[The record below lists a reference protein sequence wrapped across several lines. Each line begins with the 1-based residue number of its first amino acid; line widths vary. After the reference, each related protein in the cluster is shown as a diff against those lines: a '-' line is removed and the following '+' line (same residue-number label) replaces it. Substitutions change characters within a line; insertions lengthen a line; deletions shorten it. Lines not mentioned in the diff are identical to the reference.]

1 MKTYKLSDLI
11 HKREELFDNA
21 TKSGVILEQR
31 KTNGKVIN
39 KLVLINFDEYEA
51 MKNAVKE
58 LLKQL
63 STMDYKLQM
72 EATKNE
78 AK

>member
-39 KLVLINFDEYEA
+39 KLVLINYDEYEA
-51 MKNAVKE
+51 MKN
-58 LLKQL
+58 
-63 STMDYKLQM
+63 
-72 EATKNE
+72 E
-78 AK
+78 AKILKKITKLESKRE